1 MAFAT
6 ERLATQHQAPPPG
19 GPAHPDREIGRLML
33 EFSMAQKPDLNTAML
48 GLRRQKLIRLFS
60 YVQQHYHQGA
70 AEYRLAQALYLI
82 VCECR
87 SQRLEEGDL
96 LTMAELVRRS
106 ARVRAYYIDA
116 NAAYRE
122 LGGTMP
128 AAYC

>member
-6 ERLATQHQAPPPG
+6 ERPATQHQPPPSG

-48 GLRRQKLIRLFS
+48 GLRRQKLVRLFNHVHHHGYTQES
-60 YVQQHYHQGA
+60 P
-70 AEYRLAQALYLI
+70 EFRLAQSLYLI

-116 NAAYRE
+116 TAAYRE
-122 LGGTMP
+122 LGGTII
-128 AAYC
+128 AIY